1 MTPEEAKDW
10 CKRAG
15 LRLRYEADLARLH
28 SAGAPF
34 TQLSLDQET
43 ADYVTH
49 SEAARHGRFLTWIH
63 QLMRSFLSDFDING
77 ILGTY
82 PMHVLSTAQWE
93 TLIGRPGGRLLDVG
107 AGRGDATAKLA
118 ELFDETVVTETSKA
132 MQKRLK
138 RHGYECLRGDIAQRT
153 DLGAQF
159 DAVSLL
165 NVLDRCDRPLSLLG
179 AARSALKPGGL
190 LLIALVLP
198 YRPFVYDQGSPRAP
212 AERLAITTDEW
223 ELSVCELVNICL
235 LPLGLEV
242 VTLSRAPYLSGGDA
256 NHALYEL
263 DDVIVVCRAIG
274 EVPIIL
280 GGPA

>member
-1 MTPEEAKDW
+1 MTPDEAKDW
-10 CKRAG
+10 CSQAG
-15 LRLRYEADLARLH
+15 LKLRYGADLARLH
-28 SAGAPF
+28 GAGAPF
-34 TQLSLDQET
+34 TQLRLDQET
-43 ADYVTH
+43 ADYVAQ
-49 SEAARHGRFLTWIH
+49 SEAARHGRFLTWVH
-63 QLMRSFLSDFDING
+63 QLLRSFLSDFDING

-118 ELFDETVVTETSKA
+118 QLFDEIVVTETSKA
-132 MQKRLK
+132 MQKRL
-138 RHGYECLRGDIAQRT
+138 RRQGYECLSEDIAESK
-153 DLGAQF
+153 DLAEQF

-179 AARSALKPGGL
+179 TARSALKPGGL

-198 YRPFVYDQGSPRAP
+198 YRPFVYDQGAPRAP
-212 AERLAITTDEW
+212 AERLAITTEEW
-223 ELSVCELVNICL
+223 ELSVCELVNTCL

-274 EVPIIL
+274 QVPLINP
-280 GGPA
+280 GPT